1 MDAKERSKVLD
12 FCTGSLQAPA
22 TGFANLMGYHGSQ
35 QLFCLELIAGGPDRF
50 PTAATCFNTLKMPR
64 YTSEE
69 QLRER
74 LLVAVSSAQG
84 FDEGAVAV

>member
-1 MDAKERSKVLD
+1 MLD
-12 FCTGSLQAPA
+12 FCTGSAQAPA
-22 TGFANLMGYHGSQ
+22 TGFANLMGYGNNQ
-35 QLFCLELIAGGPDRF
+35 QKFCLELLAGGPDRL
-50 PTAATCFNTLKMPR
+50 PTAATCFNKLKMPR

-74 LLVAVSSAQG
+74 LLLAISSAQG